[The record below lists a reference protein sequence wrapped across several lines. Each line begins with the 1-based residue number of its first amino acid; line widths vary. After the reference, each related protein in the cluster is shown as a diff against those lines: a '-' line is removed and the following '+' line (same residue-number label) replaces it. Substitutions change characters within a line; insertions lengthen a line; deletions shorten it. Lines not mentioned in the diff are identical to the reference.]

1 MRTRKSIARQI
12 HFLLCS
18 IFLFLAAALPA
29 HAYDIVYF
37 PSLDGK
43 TRLIAYLA
51 KPEGTGP
58 FPAVV
63 LMHGCGGM
71 HFSGSV
77 SPLYASW
84 AKRLND
90 YGFATL
96 TVDSAGPRNFGAT
109 CGNREKRTRM
119 YRERPFDA
127 YGALE
132 YLQSQDF
139 VIPDKIGLVGW
150 SQGGGIVLLTVV
162 SESIARPNPAPGH
175 DFAVAA
181 AFYPALCSD
190 KLQSKPF
197 TKVAHQS
204 WSTKIPLLVLHG
216 QADNWARP
224 EPCEQF
230 IEEARKRGNPV
241 SIILYPGAY
250 HGFDAPGTK
259 TRTLPQYKTMSGV
272 IPIVGPNPVA
282 RTDARKRLS
291 EYLQK
296 YLLLGNAD

>member
-1 MRTRKSIARQI
+1 MRTRKSLAS
-12 HFLLCS
+12 HFSLLLCG
-18 IFLFLAAALPA
+18 IFLVLAAARSV
-29 HAYDIVYF
+29 HAYDLVYF

-43 TRLIAYLA
+43 TRLTAYLV
-51 KPEGTGP
+51 KPNGTGP

-71 HFSGSV
+71 HYSGSV

-84 AKRLND
+84 AKELND
-90 YGFATL
+90 YGFVTL

-109 CGNREKRTRM
+109 CGNREKRRRM

-162 SESIARPNPAPGH
+162 SESVARPNPVPRH

-181 AFYPALCSD
+181 AFYPALCND
-190 KLQSKPF
+190 RLQSKPF
-197 TKVAHQS
+197 TEVAPQS
-204 WSTKIPLLVLHG
+204 WSTNIPLLVLHG
-216 QADNWARP
+216 KADNWTRP
-224 EPCEQF
+224 EPCAQF
-230 IEEARKRGNPV
+230 IGEAKARGNPV
-241 SIILYPGAY
+241 SIKLYPDAY
-250 HGFDAPGTK
+250 HGFDAPGSR
-259 TRTLPQYKTMSGV
+259 TRKLPQYTTALGV

-282 RTDARKRLS
+282 RADARKRLP
-291 EYLQK
+291 EFLRL
-296 YLLLGNAD
+296 YLLPEKAD